1 MSYGRFKHPLVEFRS
16 IEYWR
21 KKGRLE
27 TFQDLQTEPCLAKA
41 NKFQTKQPISLKLPP
56 VRPKSVYL
64 SVRRAPVS
72 KFDCMS
78 LRSAA
83 FHINSGQLRFA
94 TIRNLTVIIRDSNFG
109 AYQTCQIDKTSLSQ
123 GRVITCTLSQ
133 TDTIGGAGAFNST
146 GNSSRVISVSY
157 THLTLPTNRE
167 V

>member
-41 NKFQTKQPISLKLPP
+41 NKFQTKQPISLKLPS

-109 AYQTCQIDKTSLSQ
+109 AYQTCQIDKRHSRRGGSLLVPYRKPTPS
-123 GRVITCTLSQ
+123 GELV
-133 TDTIGGAGAFNST
+133 
-146 GNSSRVISVSY
+146 
-157 THLTLPTNRE
+157 HLIQPETAHA
-167 V
+167 